1 MSDAARPEMRHETSA
16 ESKARDAPRD
26 KRGKKKDLRLYSQSK
41 VKNKISGVVL
51 LSHTHVCSTIAAG
64 ALNYRVREGNVCC
77 FSAIDTR
84 KNFQYIEFKKG
95 S

>member
-16 ESKARDAPRD
+16 A
-26 KRGKKKDLRLYSQSK
+26 KKKTSDCEQSK

-64 ALNYRVREGNVCC
+64 ALNYRVREGNVCF